1 MRDFDHLGLAP
12 LPVEGGL
19 WAQSHRGTD
28 CSAIYYLLRAP
39 AYSAL
44 HRLDRTEIFAFHDG
58 PPARMLLLHP
68 DGTVE
73 RPLLGLHDGA
83 HPQVV
88 VPAMSWQATEPL
100 GEYSLLG
107 TVVVPPYTEESVEFA
122 DTGLVQRY
130 PGAASDIS
138 RLLPR

>member
-1 MRDFDHLGLAP
+1 MRDFDHLGLGP

-19 WAQSHRGTD
+19 WAQSHRGAD

-44 HRLDRTEIFAFHDG
+44 HRLDRTEVFAFHDG
-58 PPARMLLLHP
+58 ATARMLLLYP

-73 RPLLGLHDGA
+73 RPRLGVAEGA
-83 HPQVV
+83 SPQVV
-88 VPAMSWQATEPL
+88 VPALTWQATETL

-107 TVVVPPYTEESVEFA
+107 TVVVPPYTDECVEFA
-122 DTGLVQRY
+122 DAELVGRY
-130 PGAASDIS
+130 PDAANDIR
-138 RLLPR
+138 RLLP